1 MVLTKPL
8 TILSKCP
15 ALLTPL
21 ELALA
26 LVELPLTELALA
38 KLPLAEL
45 ALVELL
51 LAELAIAELALA
63 EFAAVFDSLEIEVVA
78 SERRSLRLT
87 AFKFECGYLRHT
99 LSTSI

>member
-8 TILSKCP
+8 TILSTCP

-21 ELALA
+21 ELAL
-26 LVELPLTELALA
+26 VELPLT
-38 KLPLAEL
+38 EL

>member
-8 TILSKCP
+8 TILSTCP

-21 ELALA
+21 ELT

-38 KLPLAEL
+38 ELPLAEL

-51 LAELAIAELALA
+51 LADLALA
-63 EFAAVFDSLEIEVVA
+63 ELPLAEVAAVFDSVAIEVEA
-78 SERRSLRLT
+78 SERRALRLT
-87 AFKFECGYLRHT
+87 AFKFECGCLRQT